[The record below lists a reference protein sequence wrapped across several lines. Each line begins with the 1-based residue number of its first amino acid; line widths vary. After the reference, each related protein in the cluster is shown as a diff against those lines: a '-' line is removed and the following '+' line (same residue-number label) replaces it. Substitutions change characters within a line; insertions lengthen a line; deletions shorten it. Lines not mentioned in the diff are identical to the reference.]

1 MQKYCLL
8 LFFFIRVAANAQT
21 IADQADSLLK
31 RLQVTSSYDDKIG
44 LLGKISDVYSYSDS
58 AKAVYY
64 ALQIKKL
71 AEDKKDQRGIGIAYY
86 RLGGAYL
93 ELHML
98 DEAEKYYRQ
107 AEKILEND
115 TSRLAQDVL
124 GRTWSNHGIVYQR
137 KGDVDTQLRYLLEK
151 TIPINERLK
160 DSVNL
165 GKNYHNI
172 GIIFQNIKE
181 YSKAIDYFHKSLSM
195 LQHAESVP
203 EFKDNYTRIA
213 GSMLYTNVP
222 ESLRDSAF
230 NLLKK
235 AEILIKRYSDVISE
249 IIYLEAMGMLS
260 EYFDGDLNAADKY
273 YTKAINLTE
282 QNNVIVFKTA
292 LLARQYYI
300 KEKQQDY
307 KGALAIS
314 QQLYNNYA
322 ALLTPR
328 DKLLQL
334 KHMMQMQEKLG
345 NIKLSLALHQQ
356 FIRDNDSIQADNVSL
371 KVQDLEQKYAA
382 KEKETQIIKLNQ
394 VAQQQQ
400 LQIQKNRQWMYLL
413 AITSLFLTG
422 LFVAWQIITRNRNK
436 IATQEAELLQQRIEK
451 MKQEQHIS
459 HFAAVLEGQEQ
470 ERKRLAIDL
479 HDGLGGSLSGI
490 RLKISKMIQ
499 DDEMQTPAAG
509 TENNLRS
516 IASELDGSIN
526 DLRHIARNMMP
537 ESLLRYGLSAA
548 IKDFCNGMQSGNVEI
563 TFQTYGV
570 SENLVQ
576 SVQIMIF
583 RIFQELITNAVKH
596 ARARHILAQ
605 CQQQNLTFFITV
617 EDDGK
622 GFDKATNYE
631 GIGLTTLKNRVKFL
645 DGKLDIHSEQ
655 EVGTTINIE
664 FTIKDEQQN

>member
-282 QNNVIVFKTA
+282 QNNVIVCKTD

-499 DDEMQTPAAG
+499 DDEMKTPAAG